1 MAGALLM
8 VAALVPTASAASVAP
23 KVAIIVGPVGS
34 PITDDYRAAANAA
47 ASAALQ
53 ITPNVVKVYSPNA
66 TWPAVRAAVDGA
78 SVVVYLGHGNGWP
91 SRYSS
96 TLQPQT
102 QDGFGL
108 NPVAGVDDIAHQ
120 YYGESFVSTLHLSP
134 GAVVMFSHLCY
145 ASGSSEPGLS
155 DGTFSD
161 VLSRV
166 DNFAAGFFEAGAGAV
181 VAEGH
186 QDPAPLMAAAIRGP
200 AAVAKAWANASWG
213 HGHETSYA
221 STRTPGASLTL
232 DPNTPTSGY
241 YRSIARAGGARG
253 RLTPAPVAVTPASLA
268 DPVASGPPSLASS
281 GARFGPAIVEATVAP
296 GTNATV
302 KLPVTQAASALPAT
316 MLVGVRWLPL
326 VAGPIDPGNASTA
339 PGLVVGEES
348 ADVVA
353 TSTAT
358 RQAGGLQLN
367 VAAPTTP
374 GTYVVLMTLEASDG
388 TPYDVATQ
396 ALVRPF
402 TVVVPNPVDMRITAP
417 STLAAQPGTPVSFN
431 VNMANTGSQP
441 WGSPLYASMWTDPT
455 IDPALGQSFD
465 DVLSL
470 NAVWL
475 DTVNGTAV
483 PAASYPLPRS
493 LGAPGQSTDVNV
505 SVLAP
510 TQPGQY
516 LLVLS
521 LGVKGDLGTFPQ
533 QPLLVPATIDA
544 SEPSPSPSA
553 SPGASAPVPSG
564 ETPSGATPSAATPLA
579 PAPASASP
587 APSTP
592 TPSAAAPSAPAP
604 VSTPPLDN
612 LY

>member
-1 MAGALLM
+1 M
-8 VAALVPTASAASVAP
+8 VAALVPTASAANVAP

-34 PITDDYRAAANAA
+34 PITDSYRAAANAA
-47 ASAALQ
+47 ASAALK

-66 TWPAVRAAVDGA
+66 TWPAVRAAVNGA

-96 TLQPQT
+96 TLQPKT

-108 NPVAGVDDIAHQ
+108 NPVAGVDDVAHQ
-120 YYGESFVSTLHLSP
+120 YFGEAFVSTLQLSP
-134 GAVVMFSHLCY
+134 GAVVLFSHLCY
-145 ASGSSEPGLS
+145 ASGSTEPGLS

-161 VLSRV
+161 VLGRV

-186 QDPAPLMAAAIRGP
+186 QDPAPLMAAAIKGP

-213 HGHETSYA
+213 HGHETTYA
-221 STRTPGASLTL
+221 STRTSGASLTL
-232 DPNTPTSGY
+232 DPNTATSGY

-253 RLTPAPVAVTPASLA
+253 RLAPVPVAVTPASLA
-268 DPVASGPPSLASS
+268 IPVPSGPPSLASL
-281 GARFGPAIVEATVAP
+281 GAKFGSAVVEATVAP
-296 GTNATV
+296 GSNATV
-302 KLPVTQAASALPAT
+302 KLPVTQAASSLPAS

-326 VAGPIDPGNASTA
+326 VAAPMDPGNASTD

-358 RQAGGLQLN
+358 RQAGGLQLD

-374 GTYVVLMTLEASDG
+374 GTYVVLMTLEAADG

-402 TVVVPNPVDMRITAP
+402 TIVVPNPVDMRITAP
-417 STLAAQPGTPVSFN
+417 SSLAAQPGTPVAFN
-431 VNMANTGSQP
+431 VNMANTGTQP

-455 IDPALGQSFD
+455 IDPALGQSFNNA
-465 DVLSL
+465 LSL

-493 LGAPGQSTDVNV
+493 LGAPGQSTDVSV

-510 TQPGQY
+510 TAPGQY

-533 QPLLVPATIDA
+533 EPLLVPATIDA
-544 SEPSPSPSA
+544 SEPGPSPSDA
-553 SPGASAPVPSG
+553 PGASAPAPSAPA
-564 ETPSGATPSAATPLA
+564 PSAPTTAGATPATP
-579 PAPASASP
+579 ASP
-587 APSTP
+587 SG
-592 TPSAAAPSAPAP
+592 APSAPAP
-604 VSTPPLDN
+604 VSTAASNPAS
-612 LY
+612 